1 MDSYLEIKKIFEGE
15 ADKENAEA
23 MSKYMRN
30 KFEFYGLP
38 TPKRKELS
46 KDFLTDDYVCL
57 LLLNNCTKYMA
68 LYVDLCGT
76 IFLHFKYFVFLSKL
90 ELIGKLRNMRSL

>member
-30 KFEFYGLP
+30 KFKFYGLP

-46 KDFLTDDYVCL
+46 KDFLKQEKKRAESHHLPNTRE
-57 LLLNNCTKYMA
+57 NHA
-68 LYVDLCGT
+68 
-76 IFLHFKYFVFLSKL
+76 
-90 ELIGKLRNMRSL
+90 

>member
-15 ADKENAEA
+15 ADKGNAEA

-30 KFEFYGLP
+30 KFKFYGLP

-46 KDFLTDDYVCL
+46 KDFLKREKKPTPWL
-57 LLLNNCTKYMA
+57 
-68 LYVDLCGT
+68 
-76 IFLHFKYFVFLSKL
+76 FLSLSIK
-90 ELIGKLRNMRSL
+90 EI

>member
-30 KFEFYGLP
+30 NFMDCPLL
-38 TPKRKELS
+38 KE
-46 KDFLTDDYVCL
+46 K
-57 LLLNNCTKYMA
+57 N
-68 LYVDLCGT
+68 
-76 IFLHFKYFVFLSKL
+76 
-90 ELIGKLRNMRSL
+90 

>member
-1 MDSYLEIKKIFEGE
+1 MDSYSEIKKIFEGE

-38 TPKRKELS
+38 TPKRKELRQHR
-46 KDFLTDDYVCL
+46 
-57 LLLNNCTKYMA
+57 TK
-68 LYVDLCGT
+68 T
-76 IFLHFKYFVFLSKL
+76 KQ
-90 ELIGKLRNMRSL
+90 